1 MKRISIVLGA
11 AALLSL
17 PAFAQTDK
25 AGAELAAAQR
35 AKLITS
41 VQAELGVPVDG
52 KMGPATH
59 DAIGEFQRAKG
70 LDDTGQLDKK
80 TITALGLG
88 GPKPSAA
95 AGASTHMQGKPSTP
109 IGVKQPSEERAAEP
123 VIKPAKPTG
132 Q

>member
-1 MKRISIVLGA
+1 MKCISIVLST
-11 AALLSL
+11 AALFSL

-25 AGAELAAAQR
+25 EPADLAAAQR
-35 AKLITS
+35 AKLVTS
-41 VQAELGVPVDG
+41 VQAKLGVPVDG

-59 DAIGEFQRAKG
+59 EAIGQFQRSKG
-70 LDDTGQLDKK
+70 IEDTGQLDKK
-80 TITALGLG
+80 TITALGLD

-95 AGASTHMQGKPSTP
+95 AGASTHMPGKPSTP

-132 Q
+132 E